1 MKLSKSNVALFPLI
15 SLHNNTDN
23 NNNINDNNN
32 NNNNNN
38 NNKNNNIHRPAN
50 ANICERG

>member
-1 MKLSKSNVALFPLI
+1 MLY
-15 SLHNNTDN
+15 SLYNNK

-38 NNKNNNIHRPAN
+38 NIFIRIIAKKFVIAIIFN
-50 ANICERG
+50 